1 MGGPAWWNPQR
12 GVLRWKLSSSAAKS
26 GGYRRGIADG
36 WSEQRA
42 DDLVIGSNIGTTI
55 TVHLDNKFLRST
67 ISRVGVGIADK
78 HRHFRAR
85 RRKVVATPKRIRQ
98 AIHTTESEKTAQR
111 RYYLT
116 TSSPHHSWLGKTRRF
131 GPAYLRALSAE
142 RRPTN
147 CRTRR
152 AEAFFLNII
161 FTTAEHNE
169 LRLRPVVPR
178 KQKSEWKFVSNLPV
192 LELPRFIA
200 TETHD
205 WAPRQYECCL
215 AVVERPYEA
224 WSQPAKV
231 DLLWK
236 FCGWPSLLGGLQKRS
251 GTFEHRSTA
260 MIIQAK
266 VRRCRSVTY

>member
-1 MGGPAWWNPQR
+1 MMNRIHMRMRTIRNSRQLWSRFPPSPRRLAPPQPR
-12 GVLRWKLSSSAAKS
+12 GFRTLAR
-26 GGYRRGIADG
+26 
-36 WSEQRA
+36 
-42 DDLVIGSNIGTTI
+42 
-55 TVHLDNKFLRST
+55 TVP
-67 ISRVGVGIADK
+67 
-78 HRHFRAR
+78 
-85 RRKVVATPKRIRQ
+85 ATPKRIRQ

-152 AEAFFLNII
+152 AEAFFLTHNLHHCRAQRAPSQAGRSSQ
-161 FTTAEHNE
+161 AEIRME
-169 LRLRPVVPR
+169 I
-178 KQKSEWKFVSNLPV
+178 S
-192 LELPRFIA
+192 

-205 WAPRQYECCL
+205 WASRQYECCL

-231 DLLWK
+231 ELLWK